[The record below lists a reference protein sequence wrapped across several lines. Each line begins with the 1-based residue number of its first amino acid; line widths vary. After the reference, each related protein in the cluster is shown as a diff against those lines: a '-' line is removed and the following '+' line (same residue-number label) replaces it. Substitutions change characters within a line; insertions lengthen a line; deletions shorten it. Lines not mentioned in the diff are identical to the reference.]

1 MPEPVSKRPD
11 AEETLRLIL
20 ARLDD
25 MKAEDTVTIDL
36 TGKTSIA
43 DAMVV
48 TSGRSNR
55 HVTSIADS
63 AIEGLNKAG
72 VKGIRVEGKTQRRLG
87 ADRCRRRHR
96 PCVPAGSARLL
107 RSRKDVGG
115 RRRRRQKAGASTI
128 MRLVVAA
135 IGRLKEA
142 RSASWPS
149 AIASAPSRPAA
160 ASAFATSE
168 VVEIRESRAQEV
180 GKRMIEESI
189 ALANV
194 IPDKAVVII
203 LDERGESLDS
213 ATLAS
218 RLGRWRDDGRPAAV
232 FIIGGDD
239 GLAPSLRDKAS
250 VRLAFGAAT
259 WPHQLVRVMLLE
271 QIYRAVS
278 ILSGH
283 PYHRA

>member
-1 MPEPVSKRPD
+1 
-11 AEETLRLIL
+11 
-20 ARLDD
+20 
-25 MKAEDTVTIDL
+25 
-36 TGKTSIA
+36 
-43 DAMVV
+43 
-48 TSGRSNR
+48 
-55 HVTSIADS
+55 
-63 AIEGLNKAG
+63 
-72 VKGIRVEGKTQRRLG
+72 
-87 ADRCRRRHR
+87 
-96 PCVPAGSARLL
+96 
-107 RSRKDVGG
+107 
-115 RRRRRQKAGASTI
+115 

-135 IGRLKEA
+135 IGRLKDGPERELA
-142 RSASWPS
+142 ERYRKRAEQTGRR
-149 AIASAPSRPAA
+149 IGFRDM
-160 ASAFATSE
+160 E

-194 IPDKAVVII
+194 IPDKAVALI

-259 WPHQLVRVMLLE
+259 WPHQLVRIMLLE

-278 ILSGH
+278 ILSG
-283 PYHRA
+283 PPLSSAPDGCFCGAARRYLTRAMSSFGAVRPIRLAHWPRMLGLGAAALAALAARTPSPRSMRCASATRSSRRSAPSRRRPPKPRPSSRTRSTPSARTAASSTRP

>member
-1 MPEPVSKRPD
+1 MVGYTAGRWSPGE
-11 AEETLRLIL
+11 LI
-20 ARLDD
+20 ARQA
-25 MKAEDTVTIDL
+25 MRFV
-36 TGKTSIA
+36 IA
-43 DAMVV
+43 AV
-48 TSGRSNR
+48 
-55 HVTSIADS
+55 
-63 AIEGLNKAG
+63 
-72 VKGIRVEGKTQRRLG
+72 
-87 ADRCRRRHR
+87 
-96 PCVPAGSARLL
+96 
-107 RSRKDVGG
+107 
-115 RRRRRQKAGASTI
+115 
-128 MRLVVAA
+128 
-135 IGRLKEA
+135 GRLKQGPE
-142 RSASWPS
+142 RDLSE
-149 AIASAPSRPAA
+149 RYRKRAA
-160 ASAFATSE
+160 DTGHGIGFRGVE
-168 VVEIRESRAQEV
+168 IVVIRESKARETD
-180 GKRMIEESI
+180 KRIIEESI
-189 ALANV
+189 ALASV
-194 IPDKAVVII
+194 IPEGAVTIV